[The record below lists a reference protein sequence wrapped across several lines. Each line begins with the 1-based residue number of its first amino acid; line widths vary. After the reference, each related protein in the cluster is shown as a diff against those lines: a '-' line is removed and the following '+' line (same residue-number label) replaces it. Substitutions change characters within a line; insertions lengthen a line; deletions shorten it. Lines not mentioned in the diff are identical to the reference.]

1 MKVTTETVAPRE
13 VKLTIEPDA
22 DKLLKAR
29 RAAARSISQYR
40 PIAGYRPGKAPLEM
54 VERIFGVDVVL
65 DEALNTM
72 SESLYRDAVK
82 EAELDPYEP
91 GQFEI
96 ESRDPL
102 VVTLNVSLMPTID
115 LGDYKSLHVD
125 PQPEPA
131 VTDEQ
136 VDEEIQELRE
146 QNLEYEPVERIAT
159 IGDQVVLDMR
169 GEIDG
174 ETVVEETGTEMLV
187 NADVEPIGL
196 AEVLVGKAAGETSTA
211 VLSYSDGFENQE
223 LAGKSITMTITVQT
237 VREPKLP
244 EVDDEFAKDVSEYE
258 TLDELKNSISER
270 LLAQAQAEANA
281 TERRAVITALVENA
295 TIEYPVAAVDHE
307 LDAAIN
313 RQKSQIAQMGLEWQ
327 AYLRMIGT
335 DEQALRDQ
343 NREDAEERLK
353 DSLVLSEFSRA
364 EEITVSPNE
373 IEEQLNLYAA
383 MYGSADQA
391 DEIKRQLIANGAIW
405 SIESDLRTQRAL
417 DHLLALLTGREL
429 ETELEAEEP
438 APEETV
444 SEESTEDSE
453 TE

>member
-1 MKVTTETVAPRE
+1 MPPSAEQS
-13 VKLTIEPDA
+13 
-22 DKLLKAR
+22 LLPWLKML
-29 RAAARSISQYR
+29 
-40 PIAGYRPGKAPLEM
+40 P
-54 VERIFGVDVVL
+54 
-65 DEALNTM
+65 LNT
-72 SESLYRDAVK
+72 LW
-82 EAELDPYEP
+82 
-91 GQFEI
+91 Q
-96 ESRDPL
+96 
-102 VVTLNVSLMPTID
+102 
-115 LGDYKSLHVD
+115 
-125 PQPEPA
+125 
-131 VTDEQ
+131 
-136 VDEEIQELRE
+136 
-146 QNLEYEPVERIAT
+146 
-159 IGDQVVLDMR
+159 
-169 GEIDG
+169 
-174 ETVVEETGTEMLV
+174 
-187 NADVEPIGL
+187 
-196 AEVLVGKAAGETSTA
+196 
-211 VLSYSDGFENQE
+211 
-223 LAGKSITMTITVQT
+223 
-237 VREPKLP
+237 
-244 EVDDEFAKDVSEYE
+244 
-258 TLDELKNSISER
+258 
-270 LLAQAQAEANA
+270 
-281 TERRAVITALVENA
+281 
-295 TIEYPVAAVDHE
+295 AVDHE

>member
-65 DEALNTM
+65 DEALNTI